1 MRIYQELTTAQRAN
15 GEAMSKIQS
24 LNFNIGTNGSSI
36 AAKGRLSIVLSVFL
50 VIYVM
55 GVMVVLH

>member
-1 MRIYQELTTAQRAN
+1 
-15 GEAMSKIQS
+15 MSKIQG
-24 LNFNIGTNGSSI
+24 LNFNIGTNGLSI
-36 AAKGRLSIVLSVFL
+36 SAKGRLSIVLSVFL